1 MNNVAFRNPFR
12 PGAGHMPPYLA
23 GRSDETEQF
32 VDLLD
37 QDVILDN
44 MVLTGI
50 RGVGK
55 TVLLDTW
62 RPAAL
67 RSGWQ
72 WAGNDLSEASTLSE
86 DALAVRL
93 MADLAVAV
101 SSVVISPETVGR
113 LELVDEV
120 DPVFPRFDYRA
131 LAGIWD
137 RTPGLASDKLRSVL
151 ETVWAGIRDS
161 GVTGIV
167 FAYDEA
173 QNLVNNGGQEHHT
186 AALLLDVFQSIQ
198 RREVPFM
205 LLLSGLPT
213 LFPRLVE
220 ERTFAERMFRVV
232 GLDRLDP
239 DACREAVVKPIESA
253 ECPVRFTAESVDLIY
268 NATQGYPY
276 FVQFFCRE
284 AFDVWTMNADVS
296 IPVGDIQRKL
306 DSDFFAGR
314 WYRATERQRDLLWVV
329 AGLENSSGEFSVQ
342 DVVQASNRLDRP
354 FSASTAGQMLAA
366 LCDSGL
372 VYRNRRGRYSLA
384 VPLLDDFILR
394 QMADT
399 LTE

>member
-1 MNNVAFRNPFR
+1 MTNPVFRNPFR

-23 GRSDETEQF
+23 GREDETEQF
-32 VDLLD
+32 LRLLE

-55 TVLLDTW
+55 TVLMDTW

-67 RSGWQ
+67 ESGWQ
-72 WAGNDLSEASTLSE
+72 WAGNDLSEVSTLSE

-93 MADLAVAV
+93 IADLAVAI
-101 SSVVISPETVGR
+101 SSVVIGRETVAR
-113 LELVDEV
+113 LEMFNDM
-120 DPVFPRFDYRA
+120 DPLFRRFDYPA

-137 RTPGLASDKLRSVL
+137 RTPGLASDKLRAVL
-151 ETVWAGIRDS
+151 ETVWEGIKDS
-161 GVTGIV
+161 GVRGIV

-173 QNLVNNGGQEHHT
+173 QNLVNHGGQDQHP
-186 AALLLDVFQSIQ
+186 AALLLDVFQSMQ
-198 RREVPFM
+198 RRGVPFM

-220 ERTFAERMFRVV
+220 ERTFAERMFRAV

-239 DACREAVVKPIESA
+239 ESCREAVIKPIESSG
-253 ECPVRFTAESVDLIY
+253 CPVRFTDESVDVIY
-268 NATQGYPY
+268 NATRGYPY

-284 AFDVWTMNADVS
+284 SFDVWMVNSEVP

-314 WYRATERQRDLLWVV
+314 WYRATDRQRDLLWVV
-329 AGLENSSGEFSVQ
+329 ASLENSSEEFSLQ
-342 DVVQASNRLDRP
+342 DVVQASAKLDRP
-354 FSASTAGQMLAA
+354 FSGSTAGQMLAA
-366 LCDSGL
+366 LCDAGL

-394 QMADT
+394 QM
-399 LTE
+399 

>member
-1 MNNVAFRNPFR
+1 
-12 PGAGHMPPYLA
+12 MPPYLA
-23 GRSDETEQF
+23 GRGGETEQF
-32 VDLLD
+32 LHLLE

-55 TVLLDTW
+55 TVLMDTW

-67 RSGWQ
+67 EAGWQ
-72 WAGNDLSEASTLSE
+72 WAGNDLSEASTLNE

-93 MADLAVAV
+93 LADLAVAV
-101 SSVVISPETVGR
+101 SSVVISRETVAR
-113 LELVDEV
+113 LELADEV
-120 DPVFPRFDYRA
+120 DRVFPRFDYRA

-137 RTPGLASDKLRSVL
+137 RTPGLVSDKLRAVL

-161 GVTGIV
+161 GVRGIV

-173 QNLVNNGGQEHHT
+173 QNLVNHGGQEQHP
-186 AALLLDVFQSIQ
+186 AALLLDVFQSVQ
-198 RREVPFM
+198 RRGVPFM

-253 ECPVRFTAESVDLIY
+253 DCPVRFADESVDVIY
-268 NATQGYPY
+268 DATRGYPY

-284 AFDVWTMNADVS
+284 AFDVWTVNSEVS

-329 AGLENSSGEFSVQ
+329 AGLDNSSDEFSLR
-342 DVVQASNRLDRP
+342 DVVQASGQLDRP
-354 FSASTAGQMLAA
+354 FSGSTAGQMLAA

-394 QMADT
+394 QMGDV
-399 LTE
+399 LPE